1 MGVVSRSVAYR
12 AGFKITDVRVDAVA
26 PVCPILLVHGSE
38 DNFVALKHSQ
48 KLQQAFK
55 HTATLRVDD
64 GGKHDSRRAR
74 SVWKS
79 TSVSRTPDNSS
90 LSHFSTMTTRPRH

>member
-12 AGFKITDVRVDAVA
+12 AGFKISDVRVDAVA